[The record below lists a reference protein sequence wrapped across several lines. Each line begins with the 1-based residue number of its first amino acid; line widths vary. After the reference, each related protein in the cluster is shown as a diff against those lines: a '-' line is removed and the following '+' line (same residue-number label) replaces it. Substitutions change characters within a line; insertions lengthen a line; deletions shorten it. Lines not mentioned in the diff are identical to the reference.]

1 MIFVESKIT
10 RGQHIDTWLWFKSA
24 KVQTVE
30 PFQAHRGE
38 LLFGGLY
45 FFAYFSAKRQIRLQ
59 WVMRKPLGLEKPVM
73 TDLQRKQIKLLRLQG
88 ISYVKIGEM
97 LGISDN
103 TVRSFCRRNGLGH
116 TAKNSI
122 ACKQCGKLI
131 KIVLKQKPRK
141 FCSDACRTA
150 WWNSHLD
157 YVNRKAI
164 YEYTC
169 AHCGKPFTAYG
180 NKGRKYCSHEC
191 YIADRFGE
199 ERGCC
204 D

>member
-1 MIFVESKIT
+1 MV
-10 RGQHIDTWLWFKSA
+10 QSA
-24 KVQTVE
+24 RVLIIE
-30 PFQAHRGE
+30 PFQAHRRG
-38 LLFGGLY
+38 LLFGGLFCL
-45 FFAYFSAKRQIRLQ
+45 FFGQTANSPPVGSEEAPQSG
-59 WVMRKPLGLEKPVM
+59 GLTM
-73 TDLQRKQIKLLRLQG
+73 TDLQREQIKAMRLQG
-88 ISYVKIGEM
+88 ISYVKSGET

-103 TVRSFCRRNGLGH
+103 TVRSFCRRNGLGD
-116 TAKNSI
+116 TAKNTV

-131 KIVLKQKPRK
+131 KIVPKQKPRK

-150 WWNSHLD
+150 WWNSHQD
-157 YVNRKAI
+157 CVVRKAV
-164 YEYTC
+164 YAYTC